1 MGASMSR
8 KNLFQHLT
16 LEAVEQV
23 PVAPL
28 VSKSKALG
36 AVTQSLDGLKDRSRR
51 AEEIERKLALGQS
64 VIDLDPKAIDPSFVQ
79 DRMDGDIE
87 GLLASIREQGQQVP
101 ILVRPHPDR
110 SGRYQVAF
118 GHRRLRALVELG
130 MPVKA
135 VVRDLSDEQ
144 LVIAQG
150 QENSERRD
158 LSFIEKAR
166 FAARLQDRFGRETV
180 ISSMSIDKGNLSKML
195 AIVAALPQE
204 LIDAIGPAPGI
215 GQPYWQQMVELFR
228 GASDPDELI
237 AYAQSKQAQAY
248 PSADRFKHILQTKS
262 KTATLRTVSDLKT
275 ADGAV
280 FASVRES
287 KTKVDISIGKAGAPD
302 FAAFLIAKLPALF
315 EEHAA
320 AQKLETGD

>member
-1 MGASMSR
+1 MSR

-16 LEAVEQV
+16 PESVEQV
-23 PVAPL
+23 PITPL

-51 AEEIERKLALGQS
+51 ADEIERKLAQGQS

-79 DRMDGDIE
+79 DRMDGDID

-101 ILVRPHPDR
+101 ILVRPHPER

-118 GHRRLRALVELG
+118 GHRRLRAVTELG

-166 FAARLQDRFGRETV
+166 FAARLQDRFGREIV

-195 AIVAALPQE
+195 AIVAALPPE
-204 LIDAIGPAPGI
+204 LIDAIGPAFGI
-215 GQPYWQQMVELFR
+215 GQPFWQQMVELFR
-228 GASDPDELI
+228 EASDPDELI
-237 AYAQSKQAQAY
+237 AYARSKEAQAY
-248 PSADRFKHILQTKS
+248 PSADRFKHILQTKT
-262 KTATLRTVSDLKT
+262 KIRTPRATNVVKS
-275 ADGAV
+275 ADGAP

-287 KTKVDISIGKAGAPD
+287 KTKVDISIGKSGASD
-302 FAAFLIAKLPALF
+302 FAAFLITKLPALF
-315 EEHAA
+315 EEHSAA
-320 AQKLETGD
+320 KKLETGD